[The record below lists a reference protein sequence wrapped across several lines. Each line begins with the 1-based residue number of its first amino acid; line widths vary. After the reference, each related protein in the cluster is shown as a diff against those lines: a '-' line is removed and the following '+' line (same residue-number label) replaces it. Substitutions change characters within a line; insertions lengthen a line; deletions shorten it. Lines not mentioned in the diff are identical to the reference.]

1 MIDVF
6 LNKTLHLRAI
16 SRCHVSVLQAIPEK
30 KYVLKNITAS
40 LMFKIM
46 AGSAQHI
53 YMFITAGVF
62 PKIDPA
68 INPETATGS
77 PCLLPTAQESR

>member
-16 SRCHVSVLQAIPEK
+16 SRCHVSVQQGIPK
-30 KYVLKNITAS
+30 KKCFKKNNMTAS
-40 LMFKIM
+40 LMFNIM
-46 AGSAQHI
+46 AGSVQHI
-53 YMFITAGVF
+53 YMFSTAGVF
-62 PKIDPA
+62 PKIDP
-68 INPETATGS
+68 ETAQGS